1 MRSNVIKR
9 HQTTCQAMSEPR
21 LSRTGVAVAAV
32 AAGLVA
38 WRAPALSVGELAS
51 PSFPVVLGTGLDLA
65 VVGVAGATSALL
77 ALCALGGRSARLAA
91 RLLPGAVR
99 GLLVAGIAGGL
110 GVGLT
115 ASAHAASD
123 PRDERLAE
131 TPTRLDGLRLPDRPV
146 LGTLPAT
153 VPAAPADTGVVVA
166 RGDCLWRL
174 AAEELG
180 PTASPADIA
189 ERTRAWY
196 QHNRDVIGPD
206 PDLLTPGQRLDAPR
220 RQP

>member
-9 HQTTCQAMSEPR
+9 HQTASNELVGPR
-21 LSRTGVAVAAV
+21 LSRAGAAVAVL

-38 WRAPALSVGELAS
+38 WRAPTLSVDELTS

-77 ALCALGGRSARLAA
+77 ASCALGGRSARLAA

-99 GLLVAGIAGGL
+99 GLLVAGAAGGL
-110 GVGLT
+110 GIGLT
-115 ASAHAASD
+115 TSAHAASD
-123 PRDERLAE
+123 PRDERLAGA
-131 TPTRLDGLRLPDRPV
+131 PTRLDGLRLPDRPV
-146 LGTLPAT
+146 LGTLPA
-153 VPAAPADTGVVVA
+153 AAPAEPADAAVVVA

-189 ERTRAWY
+189 ARTRAWHE
-196 QHNRDVIGPD
+196 HNRDVIGPD
-206 PDLLTPGQRLDAPR
+206 PDLLIPGQRLDTPR